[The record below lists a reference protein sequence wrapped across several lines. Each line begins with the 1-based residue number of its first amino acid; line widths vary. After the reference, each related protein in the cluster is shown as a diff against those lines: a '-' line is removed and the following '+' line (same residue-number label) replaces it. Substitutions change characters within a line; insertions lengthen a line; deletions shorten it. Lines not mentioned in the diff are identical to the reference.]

1 MPIFVLNVENEWASR
16 IDKAPIPLIFHSNW
30 RKKKKTQTQRLFH
43 SDGNNVMKIDQK
55 AQLNDQG
62 GPTQDGEDEAPTE
75 KWHLSWD
82 LNDTKEPGG

>member
-1 MPIFVLNVENEWASR
+1 
-16 IDKAPIPLIFHSNW
+16 
-30 RKKKKTQTQRLFH
+30 
-43 SDGNNVMKIDQK
+43 MKMDQE

-62 GPTQDGEDEAPTE
+62 GPTQDGEDEATTE